1 MVTRIRPLG
10 CLLAGLGALVLLLG
24 GSSVPRAQFLP
35 VFTSPIDITGL
46 KVQLR
51 LFAPDRETGQPV
63 SVPLPGGLFGPKMSQ
78 FFSAPLSTQFDQYW
92 NAKDPNTGMTPRETA
107 CDGPDGI
114 KQQVI
119 KQTAKRGPS
128 YSAYNISCDLA
139 ASGQMLVKR
148 YGSTLILAYL
158 LTNNTVSFASTSPQ
172 TCSPENGSIFC
183 PNNPRFTIHFATEI
197 VTVVRTDG
205 LCQLFAD
212 NGTVYVVA
220 ASFDFHNAS
229 AEFAH
234 FVSGQDFV
242 AGEAG
247 ITSTVQHVPLPID
260 DAFNELRT
268 GNACTGKTSGASSI
282 LAAFGDLETEIDLR
296 QGIILRA
303 SHVGIAAP
311 SLSVPILNPPPSF
324 TRPMISTTQPLVR
337 AGDTVQL
344 NGQHF
349 PQNTNLSTALQV
361 SLQHEGLSC
370 FGGATALEWGRAG
383 GPLVMQPLP
392 GDANG
397 GCVGDYEA
405 ANLTPNTAYQFRAR
419 DCDLM
424 TCSPWSV
431 MLNVVTAKTDATN
444 DEVVLT
450 LDGGTPLGKVSVN
463 AQGKFQTP
471 ITIPLGTSA
480 NTHTIHAVIR
490 DVKADAIIQ
499 VTVPGSEASIM
510 IVGELNGEMGCP
522 NHPISSTQT
531 DDTFMLFGAGFPAG
545 TVTINL
551 DTPTGAML
559 GTATVRANG
568 TICQQMQSPPAKDAG
583 AHTLVAVQAGAV
595 LALAAVT
602 FVLPSVVR

>member
-1 MVTRIRPLG
+1 
-10 CLLAGLGALVLLLG
+10 
-24 GSSVPRAQFLP
+24 
-35 VFTSPIDITGL
+35 
-46 KVQLR
+46 
-51 LFAPDRETGQPV
+51 
-63 SVPLPGGLFGPKMSQ
+63 MSQ

-139 ASGQMLVKR
+139 ASGQMLVKQ

-268 GNACTGKTSGASSI
+268 GNACTGKTS
-282 LAAFGDLETEIDLR
+282 
-296 QGIILRA
+296 
-303 SHVGIAAP
+303 AP
-311 SLSVPILNPPPSF
+311 PAYSPPSA
-324 TRPMISTTQPLVR
+324 TSKPRLTCAR
-337 AGDTVQL
+337 
-344 NGQHF
+344 
-349 PQNTNLSTALQV
+349 
-361 SLQHEGLSC
+361 GLSS
-370 FGGATALEWGRAG
+370 GQVMWALR
-383 GPLVMQPLP
+383 PH
-392 GDANG
+392 
-397 GCVGDYEA
+397 
-405 ANLTPNTAYQFRAR
+405 R
-419 DCDLM
+419 
-424 TCSPWSV
+424 
-431 MLNVVTAKTDATN
+431 
-444 DEVVLT
+444 
-450 LDGGTPLGKVSVN
+450 
-463 AQGKFQTP
+463 
-471 ITIPLGTSA
+471 
-480 NTHTIHAVIR
+480 
-490 DVKADAIIQ
+490 
-499 VTVPGSEASIM
+499 
-510 IVGELNGEMGCP
+510 
-522 NHPISSTQT
+522 
-531 DDTFMLFGAGFPAG
+531 
-545 TVTINL
+545 
-551 DTPTGAML
+551 
-559 GTATVRANG
+559 
-568 TICQQMQSPPAKDAG
+568 
-583 AHTLVAVQAGAV
+583 
-595 LALAAVT
+595 
-602 FVLPSVVR
+602 